1 MDVLLA
7 HGYFLSAD
15 REEQRIMRPHP
26 PLGVL
31 YLSSHL
37 KAKGFDVGVFDGT
50 FRRIEDFDE
59 CVQRVRP
66 PVVGLAVNMMTK
78 RNVLRMIAVARA
90 AGARVVVGGPDPPH
104 YADEYLAAG
113 ADVVAIGEGEQ
124 TLEELLPVLGSRQV
138 DRLAEIL
145 GLCIREASP
154 AAIQSRS
161 GTSRGR
167 FFPISIGSLARSR
180 CDRSRR
186 LSSGVAPPARVRPRL
201 AHHGQGLSLHLRV
214 VQPIRLWYDAS
225 TALSAKR
232 RG

>member
-37 KAKGFDVGVFDGT
+37 KAKGFDVGVFDST

-59 CVQRVRP
+59 CVRRVRP
-66 PVVGLAVNMMTK
+66 PVVGLAVNLMTK

-104 YADEYLAAG
+104 YAEEYLGAG
-113 ADVVAIGEGEQ
+113 ADVV
-124 TLEELLPVLGSRQV
+124 V
-138 DRLAEIL
+138 DRRRRTDARGAAADLAERGIKRATGSGAGDRL
-145 GLCIREASP
+145 PGWP
-154 AAIQSRS
+154 A
-161 GTSRGR
+161 
-167 FFPISIGSLARSR
+167 
-180 CDRSRR
+180 
-186 LSSGVAPPARVRPRL
+186 
-201 AHHGQGLSLHLRV
+201 
-214 VQPIRLWYDAS
+214 
-225 TALSAKR
+225 
-232 RG
+232 